1 MNSKFFFKLKNRF
14 YVFENTIM
22 KKKFIS
28 KHHDDFLTKHFD
40 VDKIVNL
47 IQRKFY

>member
-1 MNSKFFFKLKNRF
+1 MNSKKLLKFKNRL
-14 YVFENTIM
+14 YVFENATIRE
-22 KKKFIS
+22 KFIN